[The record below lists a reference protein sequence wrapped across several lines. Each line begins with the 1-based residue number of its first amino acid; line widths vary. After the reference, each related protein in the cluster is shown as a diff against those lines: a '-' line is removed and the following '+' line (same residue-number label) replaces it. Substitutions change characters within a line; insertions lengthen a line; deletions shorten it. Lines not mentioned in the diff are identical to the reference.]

1 MNDYLY
7 DVDEAQYS
15 FVRVPKLL
23 LQHEAY
29 QRISSEAKLLYSLL
43 LDRVGLSH
51 KNGWRDKQN
60 RIYIIYPIAEIM
72 EEMNCGTSD
81 IHEMT
86 SLLRRC
92 SNNLNQIAK
101 KANAT
106 GSIYGADIAE
116 LQAKQDEIW
125 EIAKEILARL
135 SSIQ

>member
-1 MNDYLY
+1 MSLDGYI
-7 DVDEAQYS
+7 V
-15 FVRVPKLL
+15 KL
-23 LQHEAY
+23 
-29 QRISSEAKLLYSLL
+29 
-43 LDRVGLSH
+43 D
-51 KNGWRDKQN
+51 
-60 RIYIIYPIAEIM
+60 
-72 EEMNCGTSD
+72 TSD

-125 EIAKEILARL
+125 EMAKEILARL